1 MRHVVEAD
9 VSRHLLS
16 DVDAPGAERWT
27 HRPRALWSS
36 PPRAGRRGEMNQ
48 HDKKPRFAAAILA
61 VLAAAVSA
69 ADSEPGDE

>member
-1 MRHVVEAD
+1 
-9 VSRHLLS
+9 
-16 DVDAPGAERWT
+16 
-27 HRPRALWSS
+27 
-36 PPRAGRRGEMNQ
+36 MNQ